1 MLVAGGASLTLPDYE
16 GNTPRLLALHA
27 EDTEL
32 AAYLGSKL
40 WQLYTEEVYSTEE
53 LSENA
58 VILCCFR
65 DFLCLYN
72 DFLV

>member
-1 MLVAGGASLTLPDYE
+1 LLDLLRGQTALHKAAANKRRSICCMLVAGGASLTLPDYE

-40 WQLYTEEVYSTEE
+40 WH
-53 LSENA
+53 
-58 VILCCFR
+58 
-65 DFLCLYN
+65 
-72 DFLV
+72 

>member
-40 WQLYTEEVYSTEE
+40 WHSYTDEVYSAEK
-53 LSENA
+53 LSENV
-58 VILCCFR
+58 VIVY
-65 DFLCLYN
+65 CLYH
-72 DFLV
+72 DLLV

>member
-40 WQLYTEEVYSTEE
+40 WH
-53 LSENA
+53 
-58 VILCCFR
+58 
-65 DFLCLYN
+65 
-72 DFLV
+72 